1 MTESEQI
8 TTNSELIFKIKE
20 QLDEMVNIIET
31 MANKIIDLERKENER
46 TN

>member
-20 QLDEMVNIIET
+20 QLDQMVNIIET

-46 TN
+46 AN